1 MRRARRRSTGL
12 MSRLSGLGSQRRLR
26 LVVGLLALGALFG
39 LDAIYVMHYAAEAAC
54 EGVETGDPYDCFI
67 CANLFTMG
75 LDLPA
80 VAVVPTPEAGHT
92 LAPPDDITVAVHIL
106 THRTGARSPPA
117 ESTV

>member
-1 MRRARRRSTGL
+1 MSRRRRGI
-12 MSRLSGLGSQRRLR
+12 MGGLSGLASRRRVR
-26 LVVGLLALGALFG
+26 LAVGLLALTALFG
-39 LDAIYVMHYAAEAAC
+39 LDVIYVMHYAAEAAC

-67 CANLFTMG
+67 CASLFTMG

-80 VAVVPTPEAGHT
+80 VAVVPPPEPGQT

-106 THRTGARSPPA
+106 SRRTGARSPPA